1 MLPQIIKAAS
11 TGSVRVKYKHYRTG
25 EVLTLVGTLDPELTG
40 ITISQQDKNDHLL
53 LFSVVDDEWK
63 SIRVSTILEWKPD
76 E

>member
-1 MLPQIIKAAS
+1 MISQIVKAAS

-25 EVLTLVGTLDPELTG
+25 EVLTLVGTLDPNITRM
-40 ITISQQDKNDHLL
+40 TISQQYKNDHLL

-63 SIRVSTILEWKPD
+63 SIRVSTILEWNPD

>member
-1 MLPQIIKAAS
+1 MLPKIVKAAS

-25 EVLTLVGTLDPELTG
+25 EVLTLVGTLDPAITRLTV
-40 ITISQQDKNDHLL
+40 SQQDKNDHLL

-63 SIRVSTILEWKPD
+63 SIRVSTILEWNPD

>member
-1 MLPQIIKAAS
+1 MISQIVKAAS

-25 EVLTLVGTLDPELTG
+25 EVLTLVGTLEPELTRM
-40 ITISQQDKNDHLL
+40 TVSQQDKNDHLL
-53 LFSVVDDEWK
+53 LFSIVDDEWK

>member
-1 MLPQIIKAAS
+1 MISQIVKAAS

-25 EVLTLVGTLDPELTG
+25 EVVTLVGTLEPELTRM
-40 ITISQQDKNDHLL
+40 TVSQQGKNDHLI
-53 LFSVVDDEWK
+53 LFSIVDDEWK